1 MTLPTLFAR
10 IGVAALAAACLVP
23 TLDAQSPTAGYHDS
37 RALRAAFDDLARQHP
52 RLITVSTLGTSAGGR
67 PLTLVRLGTAS
78 DQERPAL
85 LIIANAHGPHV
96 VGSEMALRV
105 TQRLAAAYAS
115 DSTVRSA
122 LDRSVIYLVPRANPD
137 AAESMFAKPLAESI
151 RNAERA
157 DDDRDGLFDEDG
169 LEDLDGDGVIA
180 MMRVEDPAGEWI
192 ADSADA
198 RLMRKGDR
206 ARGDRGRYRVY
217 TEGRDNDGDE
227 RWNED
232 PAGGVNIGDNFSYD
246 YADFT
251 EAAGPHTM
259 SAVETRAIAQLMV
272 DHPGIAAIYVLG
284 PEDNLIKA
292 WEGKAIP
299 SEGTRPGTSQGGPLR
314 AILKDDEPWMAEV
327 ARRFRDITGIE
338 KGAEVPAWG
347 GDPLSWAYFHM
358 GRWAFGSNV
367 WSPSSTDDADKK
379 REDADSSGAN
389 AAVRDTTDGV
399 PVKADSAKA
408 GGAARRGGGG
418 GGDGGKEKDPL
429 AAERKAIK
437 WFDRHAPEAV
447 IAWHAIDH
455 PDFPDQVV
463 ELGGFRPFALTNPP
477 ASLLDTIAAGQAR
490 FVKEL
495 VSLLP
500 AVSIRKARVEA
511 VGNGLFRIRAEIAN
525 DGYLPSSTE
534 VGIRL
539 RMPRPVRVR
548 LEVPDGATIVGG
560 RRQDLLEPLPGSGA
574 GVEHTWLVRG
584 SAGSRVT
591 LTAGSPV
598 TGTASH
604 TITLR

>member
-10 IGVAALAAACLVP
+10 IGVAALSAACLAP
-23 TLDAQSPTAGYHDS
+23 TLHAQSPGAGYHDS
-37 RALRAAFDDLARQHP
+37 RALRAAFDDLARRHP
-52 RLITVSTLGTSAGGR
+52 QLVTVSTLGTSAGGR

-78 DQERPAL
+78 DEERSAL

-96 VGSEMALRV
+96 AGSEVALRV
-105 TQRLAAAYAS
+105 TGRLAAAYAS
-115 DSTVRSA
+115 DSTLRSA
-122 LDRSVIYLVPRANPD
+122 LGRSAIYLIPRANPD
-137 AAESMFAKPLAESI
+137 AAEAMFARPLVESI
-151 RNAERA
+151 RNEERVE
-157 DDDRDGLFDEDG
+157 DDHDGAFEEDG
-169 LEDLDGDGVIA
+169 PEDLDGDGVIA
-180 MMRVEDPAGEWI
+180 MMRVEDPAGEWVT
-192 ADSADA
+192 DSADA

-206 ARGDRGRYRVY
+206 AKGDRGRYRVF

-246 YADFT
+246 YPDFG
-251 EAAGPHTM
+251 EASGPHTM
-259 SAVETRAIAQLMV
+259 SAAETRAIAQLLV
-272 DHPGIAAIYVLG
+272 DHPGIAAVYVLG

-292 WEGKAIP
+292 WEGKALP
-299 SEGTRPGTSQGGPLR
+299 AEGTRPGTSAGGPLR
-314 AILKDDEPWMAEV
+314 AILKEDEPWMAEV

-338 KGAEVPAWG
+338 AGAEVPAWG

-367 WSPSSTDDADKK
+367 WSASTAEPADDADEKQ
-379 REDADSSGAN
+379 EDADSAKVELADSAR
-389 AAVRDTTDGV
+389 ADSAKV
-399 PVKADSAKA
+399 DSAKA
-408 GGAARRGGGG
+408 GGRARRSGG
-418 GGDGGKEKDPL
+418 GGDNGKDSLESQ
-429 AAERKAIK
+429 RKAIK
-437 WFDRHAPEAV
+437 WLDRHAPEAV
-447 IAWHAIDH
+447 IAWHPIDH
-455 PDFPDQVV
+455 PDFPGQVV
-463 ELGGFRPFALTNPP
+463 ELGGIRPFALTNPP
-477 ASLLDTIAAGQAR
+477 AAMLDTIAAGQAK
-490 FVKEL
+490 FVGEL

-500 AVSIRKARVEA
+500 AVSIRKVRVEA
-511 VGNGLFRIRAEIAN
+511 LGSGLFRIRADIAN

-548 LEVPDGATIVGG
+548 LAVPDGATIVGG

-598 TGTASH
+598 TGSATQ

>member
-1 MTLPTLFAR
+1 MTLPTLLAR
-10 IGVAALAAACLVP
+10 IGVAALAAACLVSS
-23 TLDAQSPTAGYHDS
+23 LDAQSPFAGYHNS
-37 RALRAAFDDLARQHP
+37 RSLRTAFDDLARQHP
-52 RLITVSTLGTSAGGR
+52 RLVTVSTLGNSAGGR
-67 PLTLVRLGTAS
+67 PLTLVRLGSAS

-85 LIIANAHGPHV
+85 LIIANAFGPHV
-96 VGSEMALRV
+96 VGSEVALRV
-105 TQRLAAAYAS
+105 TSRLAAAYAT
-115 DSTVRSA
+115 DSAVRSA
-122 LDRSVIYLVPRANPD
+122 LDRSAIYIVPRANPD
-137 AAESMFAKPLAESI
+137 AAESMFSRPLVESI
-151 RNAERA
+151 RNEERA
-157 DDDRDGLFDEDG
+157 DDDHDGAFDEDG
-169 LEDLDGDGVIA
+169 PEDLDGDGVIA
-180 MMRVEDPAGEWI
+180 MMRVEDPSGEWI

-206 ARGDRGRYRVY
+206 TRGDRGRYRMY

-246 YADFT
+246 YADFS

-259 SAVETRAIAQLMV
+259 SAAETRAIARLMV

-292 WEGKAIP
+292 WEGKALP

-314 AILKDDEPWMAEV
+314 AILKEDEPWMAEV

-338 KGAEVPAWG
+338 AGAEVPAWG

-367 WSPSSTDDADKK
+367 WSASTEHAE
-379 REDADSSGAN
+379 EDEGAEGAKQEPGDS
-389 AAVRDTTDGV
+389 VE
-399 PVKADSAKA
+399 ADSAKA
-408 GGAARRGGGG
+408 GGRARRGGGG
-418 GGDGGKEKDPL
+418 AGNDKDPL
-429 AAERKAIK
+429 ESQRKAIK
-437 WFDRHAPEAV
+437 WLDRHAPESV
-447 IAWHAIDH
+447 MEWHAIDH
-455 PDFPDQVV
+455 PDFPSQVV

-477 ASLLDTIAAGQAR
+477 ASMLDTISAGQAE

-500 AVSIRKARVEA
+500 AVSIRKVRVEA
-511 VGNGLFRIRAEIAN
+511 LGSGLFRIRAEIAN

-548 LEVPDGATIVGG
+548 LEVPDGAAIVGG
-560 RRQDLLEPLPGSGA
+560 RLQDLLEPLPGSGA
-574 GVEHTWLVRG
+574 GVEYTWLVRG

-598 TGTASH
+598 AGTATQS
-604 TITLR
+604 ITLR

>member
-10 IGVAALAAACLVP
+10 IGVAALSAACLVP
-23 TLDAQSPTAGYHDS
+23 SLPAQSPDAGYHDG
-37 RALRAAFDDLARQHP
+37 RALRAAFDALARRHP
-52 RLITVSTLGTSAGGR
+52 RLVTVSTLGTSAGGR
-67 PLTLVRLGTAS
+67 PLTLVRLGAAS
-78 DQERPAL
+78 DEERPAL
-85 LIIANAHGPHV
+85 LIIANAYGPHV
-96 VGSEMALRV
+96 VGSEVALRV
-105 TQRLAAAYAS
+105 TDRLAAAYAS

-122 LDRSVIYLVPRANPD
+122 LDRSAIYLVPRANPD
-137 AAESMFAKPLAESI
+137 AAEAMFARPLVESI
-151 RNAERA
+151 RNDERV
-157 DDDRDGLFDEDG
+157 DDDHDGAFEEDG
-169 LEDLDGDGVIA
+169 PEDLDGDGVIA
-180 MMRVEDPAGEWI
+180 TMRVEDPAGEWI
-192 ADSADA
+192 SDSADA

-206 ARGDRGRYRVY
+206 PKGDRGRYRVF

-232 PAGGVNIGDNFSYD
+232 PPGGVNVGDNFSFD
-246 YADFT
+246 YPDFG
-251 EAAGPHTM
+251 EASGPHTM

-292 WEGKAIP
+292 WEGKALP
-299 SEGTRPGTSQGGPLR
+299 SEGTRPGTSAGGPLR

-327 ARRFRDITGIE
+327 ARRFRDVTGIE
-338 KGAEVPAWG
+338 AGAEAPAWG

-367 WSPSSTDDADKK
+367 WSASTSADESADDADKK
-379 REDADSSGAN
+379 QEDADSVKATPDSAM
-389 AAVRDTTDGV
+389 ADS
-399 PVKADSAKA
+399 VKADSAP
-408 GGAARRGGGG
+408 GRARRSGGGG
-418 GGDGGKEKDPL
+418 GGDKDKDPL
-429 AAERKAIK
+429 DAQRKAIK
-437 WFDRHAPEAV
+437 WLDRHAPESV

-455 PDFPDQVV
+455 PDFPGQVV
-463 ELGGFRPFALTNPP
+463 ELGGIRPFALTNPP
-477 ASLLDTIAAGQAR
+477 AAMLDTIAAGQAK
-490 FVKEL
+490 FVREL
-495 VSLLP
+495 LSSLP
-500 AVSIRKARVEA
+500 AVSIRKVRVEA
-511 VGNGLFRIRAEIAN
+511 LGGGLFRIRAEVAN

-548 LEVPDGATIVGG
+548 LAVPDGATIVGG

-591 LTAGSPV
+591 LTAESPV
-598 TGTASH
+598 TGSATQ

>member
-1 MTLPTLFAR
+1 MILQTLFAR
-10 IGVAALAAACLVP
+10 IGAAAISAACFLPVP
-23 TLDAQSPTAGYHDS
+23 LHAQSPTTGYHDS
-37 RALRAAFDDLARQHP
+37 RALRAAFDDLAREYP
-52 RLITVSTLGTSAGGR
+52 RLVTVSTLGNSAGGR
-67 PLTLVRLGTAS
+67 PLTLVRLGSAS

-96 VGSEMALRV
+96 VGSEVALRV
-105 TQRLAAAYAS
+105 TRRLAAAYGS
-115 DSTVRSA
+115 DSAVRSA
-122 LDRSVIYLVPRANPD
+122 LDRSAIYVVPRANPD
-137 AAESMFAKPLAESI
+137 AAESMFSRPLVESV

-157 DDDRDGLFDEDG
+157 DDDHDGAFDEDG
-169 LEDLDGDGVIA
+169 PEDLDGDGVIA

-206 ARGDRGRYRVY
+206 TRGDRGRYRIF

-232 PAGGVNIGDNFSYD
+232 PAGGVSIGDNFSYD
-246 YADFT
+246 YADFS

-259 SAVETRAIAQLMV
+259 SAAETRAIAQLMV

-292 WEGKAIP
+292 WEGKALP

-314 AILKDDEPWMAEV
+314 AILKEDEPWMAEV
-327 ARRFRDITGIE
+327 ARRFRDITDI
-338 KGAEVPAWG
+338 KAGAEVPAWG

-367 WSPSSTDDADKK
+367 WAASASEDHTEEKDDAEGAKQ
-379 REDADSSGAN
+379 EQADS
-389 AAVRDTTDGV
+389 
-399 PVKADSAKA
+399 VKADSVRA
-408 GGAARRGGGG
+408 GGRARRSGGGAG
-418 GGDGGKEKDPL
+418 GGDKDPL
-429 AAERKAIK
+429 EAQRKAIK
-437 WFDRHAPEAV
+437 WLERHAPESV

-455 PDFPDQVV
+455 PDFPGQVV
-463 ELGGFRPFALTNPP
+463 ELGGFRPFAITNPP
-477 ASLLDTIAAGQAR
+477 AALLDTISAGQAE

-500 AVSIRKARVEA
+500 AVSIRKVRVEA
-511 VGNGLFRIRAEIAN
+511 LGSGLFRIRAEIAN

-548 LEVPDGATIVGG
+548 LEVPEGAAIVGG
-560 RRQDLLEPLPGSGA
+560 RRQELLEPLPGSGA
-574 GVEHTWLVRG
+574 GVEHSWLVRG
-584 SAGSRVT
+584 SSGARVT

-598 TGTASH
+598 TGTATQS
-604 TITLR
+604 ITLH